1 MTNTNLPIFIQQM
14 LQPGFYPPYVRA
26 KVNSFLLV
34 TEIKS

>member
-1 MTNTNLPIFIQQM
+1 MTETNLPTLISQM
-14 LQPGFYPPYVRA
+14 LQLGFYPPYVRA